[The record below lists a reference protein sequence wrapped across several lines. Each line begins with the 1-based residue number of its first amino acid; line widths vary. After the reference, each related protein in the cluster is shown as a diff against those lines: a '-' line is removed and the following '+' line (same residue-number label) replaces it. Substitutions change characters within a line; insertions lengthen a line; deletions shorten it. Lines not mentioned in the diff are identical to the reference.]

1 MNLFDQLTHFIQI
14 IDPAPYVLI
23 GGMAYSVYAESRFT
37 EDMDVMIS
45 QKDMNYFRDQLNQA
59 GFINQQKPWR
69 FEKAVIQRS
78 LVIEDEE
85 SCIIDMLIEPDET
98 FDEYYRKNK

>member
-1 MNLFDQLTHFIQI
+1 
-14 IDPAPYVLI
+14 
-23 GGMAYSVYAESRFT
+23 MAYSVYTEPRFT

-59 GFINQQKPWR
+59 RFINQPNTRRFKKP
-69 FEKAVIQRS
+69 VIQRS
-78 LVIEDEE
+78 LVIEGEE